1 MKAAGNW
8 GKKKEARGGGCSYTL
23 LLAASEPE
31 VSEGQTPLPGEG
43 DVVGVWGWGGQ
54 EGRYAR

>member
-1 MKAAGNW
+1 MKAAGKW
-8 GKKKEARGGGCSYTL
+8 GKEKGARGGGFSYTL

-43 DVVGVWGWGGQ
+43 EVVGVWGSRGSLR
-54 EGRYAR
+54 EVTN